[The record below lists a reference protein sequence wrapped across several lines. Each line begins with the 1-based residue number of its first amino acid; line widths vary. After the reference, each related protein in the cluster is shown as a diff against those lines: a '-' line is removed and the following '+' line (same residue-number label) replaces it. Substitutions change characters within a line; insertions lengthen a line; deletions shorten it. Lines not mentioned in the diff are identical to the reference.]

1 MSRALKGGRVGPRL
15 TAVVLVVL
23 TLAGCTAPAGLERGA
38 DDRTTS
44 GAGASDRAGHE
55 SAGPGETPAAR
66 TSGTPAASRPR
77 GRWRVVYRQKGLD
90 YGADFLD
97 IAATGAAD
105 AWAVGERAFGTD
117 GHEALLVHWD
127 GERWRRLTKE
137 LPKQARYVT
146 LTKVAASD
154 PGNVWVIAEDKEGGE
169 SGLLRFDGRRWSF
182 IPDPVVTSE
191 GDSASPSEV
200 VALGGGQAWVFGDGW
215 ARHFDGQRW
224 TSQAIPIT
232 TYAAVAVSPH
242 DIWAAGEVD
251 PLPDDGYVQ
260 SEPAVAHFDG
270 RAWRRVPLPTP
281 SEPAPAP
288 PGSVDS
294 RVSAVLAV
302 AADDVWAV
310 GGYETPDGAFRPLSY
325 RWNGTAWRA
334 VAIEGGQLTGIARDS
349 GGVVWVAC
357 RRSVSE
363 DAKDAYRLL
372 ADAGGRWSRVTPPAP
387 VTTMTALPGGK
398 PLWAIGQNTIMEFR

>member
-1 MSRALKGGRVGPRL
+1 M
-15 TAVVLVVL
+15 
-23 TLAGCTAPAGLERGA
+23 
-38 DDRTTS
+38 
-44 GAGASDRAGHE
+44 
-55 SAGPGETPAAR
+55 
-66 TSGTPAASRPR
+66 
-77 GRWRVVYRQKGLD
+77 VYRQKGLD

-97 IAATGAAD
+97 IAATGEAD
-105 AWAVGERAFGTD
+105 AWAVGERTFGTD

-137 LPKQARYVT
+137 LPKQARHVT
-146 LTKVAASD
+146 LTKVDASD

-169 SGLLRFDGRRWSF
+169 SGLLHFDGRRWSF

-191 GDSASPSEV
+191 GDTASPSEV
-200 VALGGGQAWVFGDGW
+200 VALGGGQVWALGGGW

-224 TSQAIPIT
+224 SSQAIPIA
-232 TYAAVAVSPH
+232 TYAAVAVSPQ
-242 DIWAAGEVD
+242 DIWAVGEVD
-251 PLPDDGYVQ
+251 PRPDDAYAQ
-260 SEPAVAHFDG
+260 SEPAVARFDG
-270 RAWRRVPLPTP
+270 RTWRRVPLPAPSLPAPSESAP
-281 SEPAPAP
+281 SEPAPSEPGSAP

-310 GGYETPDGAFRPLSY
+310 GGYETSDGAFRPLSY

-349 GGVVWVAC
+349 GGVVWVAS

-363 DAKDAYRLL
+363 DAKDTYRLL
-372 ADAGGRWSRVTPPAP
+372 AEAGGRWSRVTPPAP
-387 VTTMTALPGGK
+387 VTAMTALPGGK
-398 PLWAIGQNTIMEFR
+398 PLWAIGRDAITEYR

>member
-1 MSRALKGGRVGPRL
+1 MGLRL
-15 TAVVLVVL
+15 AAVTLAML
-23 TLAGCTAPAGLERGA
+23 ALAGCSVVSANGREPGPT
-38 DDRTTS
+38 DRI
-44 GAGASDRAGHE
+44 
-55 SAGPGETPAAR
+55 
-66 TSGTPAASRPR
+66 ASRPSPSDR
-77 GRWRVVYRQKGLD
+77 VTSSPSSSGGTPVATRPKGRWRVVYRQKGLD

-105 AWAVGERAFGTD
+105 AWAVGERTFGTD

-146 LTKVAASD
+146 LTKVDASD

-169 SGLLRFDGRRWSF
+169 SGLLHFDGRRWSF

-191 GDSASPSEV
+191 GDAASPSEV
-200 VALGGGQAWVFGDGW
+200 VALGGGQAWALGDGW

-224 TSQAIPIT
+224 TSQAIPIA
-232 TYAAVAVSPH
+232 TYAAVAVSPQ

-251 PLPDDGYVQ
+251 PLPDDGQVQ
-260 SEPAVAHFDG
+260 SEPAVARFDG
-270 RAWRRVPLPTP
+270 RAWRRVPLPA
-281 SEPAPAP
+281 SAP
-288 PGSVDS
+288 PGSVDA

-302 AADDVWAV
+302 TADDVWAV
-310 GGYETPDGAFRPLSY
+310 GGYETPDGAFRSLSY

-334 VAIEGGQLTGIARDS
+334 VAVEGGRLTGIARDR

-363 DAKDAYRLL
+363 DAHDAYRLL
-372 ADAGGRWSRVTPPAP
+372 AEAGGRWSRVTPPAP

-398 PLWAIGQNTIMEFR
+398 PLWAIGQNAITEFRQG

>member
-1 MSRALKGGRVGPRL
+1 MVGLRLAAVTLVMVALSGCSVVSAPGREPGPTDRVTSSSSPSGRV
-15 TAVVLVVL
+15 
-23 TLAGCTAPAGLERGA
+23 
-38 DDRTTS
+38 TS
-44 GAGASDRAGHE
+44 SPSSSAS
-55 SAGPGETPAAR
+55 TPVA
-66 TSGTPAASRPR
+66 TRPK

-90 YGADFLD
+90 YGAEFLD

-105 AWAVGERAFGTD
+105 AWAVGERTFGTD

-146 LTKVAASD
+146 LTKVDATD

-191 GDSASPSEV
+191 GDTASPSEV
-200 VALGGGQAWVFGDGW
+200 VALGGGQVWALGDGW

-232 TYAAVAVSPH
+232 TYGAVAVSPQ
-242 DIWAAGEVD
+242 DIWAVGEVD

-260 SEPAVAHFDG
+260 AEPAVARFDG
-270 RAWRRVPLPTP
+270 RAWRRVPLPAP
-281 SEPAPAP
+281 SEPSPSP
-288 PGSVDS
+288 SPSGSVDS

-310 GGYETPDGAFRPLSY
+310 GGYETSDGAFRPLSY
-325 RWNGTAWRA
+325 RWNGMAWRA
-334 VAIEGGQLTGIARDS
+334 VAIDGGQLTGIARDS
-349 GGVVWVAC
+349 DGVVWVAS
-357 RRSVSE
+357 RKTVAE

-372 ADAGGRWSRVTPPAP
+372 AEAGGRWSRVAPPAP
-387 VTTMTALPGGK
+387 VTAMTALPGGK
-398 PLWAIGQNTIMEFR
+398 PLWAIGQDAITEYR